1 MSDQKTTQNIL
12 PRIVLDGPS
21 ALTLFR
27 DRDDRAASVHE
38 FVYEPENDFVPEYL
52 SDEDVAATLGDTNV
66 FGHRTLDRLLQHG
79 DLRIGIPSFSRSRAQ
94 GVARCVTRSRE
105 LKLVPYGDLGLRP
118 PADDSPL
125 YLLVPNAESKRR
137 VRNVSQRACTTRV
150 TPDSFKRLGDV
161 VLVPKPEFAYV
172 LLAHHLSFVE
182 LIVVGM
188 EMCGRYRLT
197 GAPSNQLLVS
207 SGAIY
212 DCDQLMTPTS
222 MHDYANQNS
231 SFPGAALALR
241 TCKYLV
247 PNSSSPM
254 ETIVYLLLCLPRSMG
269 GYGLPKPQLNAK
281 RVVNTYA
288 GSITFSRTLIPDL
301 YWPSARLDMEYDS
314 DEFHSDA
321 ESLAKGA
328 RRALALRA
336 MHVDV
341 ISMTRDIVYDESAFH
356 AAARLVS
363 SRLGIRF
370 RPFSESALKKRRE
383 LRELLLWQN

>member
-1 MSDQKTTQNIL
+1 M
-12 PRIVLDGPS
+12 
-21 ALTLFR
+21 
-27 DRDDRAASVHE
+27 
-38 FVYEPENDFVPEYL
+38 
-52 SDEDVAATLGDTNV
+52 
-66 FGHRTLDRLLQHG
+66 
-79 DLRIGIPSFSRSRAQ
+79 
-94 GVARCVTRSRE
+94 
-105 LKLVPYGDLGLRP
+105 
-118 PADDSPL
+118 
-125 YLLVPNAESKRR
+125 
-137 VRNVSQRACTTRV
+137 
-150 TPDSFKRLGDV
+150 
-161 VLVPKPEFAYV
+161 
-172 LLAHHLSFVE
+172 
-182 LIVVGM
+182 
-188 EMCGRYRLT
+188 
-197 GAPSNQLLVS
+197 
-207 SGAIY
+207 
-212 DCDQLMTPTS
+212 
-222 MHDYANQNS
+222 
-231 SFPGAALALR
+231 
-241 TCKYLV
+241 
-247 PNSSSPM
+247 
-254 ETIVYLLLCLPRSMG
+254 
-269 GYGLPKPQLNAK
+269 PKPQLNAK